1 MTEADL
7 GLVILGLTAP
17 AAYMSMFLPSP
28 STGYDKT
35 SGTIASGPQS
45 LRILRRDELIGTAVS
60 LAVAAGVSLIA
71 AQKLGAKAAWIFI
84 GAAVILALFL
94 FEYETSLRAGTADA
108 GAAS

>member
-1 MTEADL
+1 MSEADL

-28 STGYDKT
+28 STGYDKS
-35 SGTIASGPQS
+35 SGRISSGPQS
-45 LRILRRDELIGTAVS
+45 LKILRRDEVIGASVS

-84 GAAVILALFL
+84 GAAVILAAFL
-94 FEYETSLRAGTADA
+94 YDYEITLRAGLAEA
-108 GAAS
+108 QG